1 MKLRGTRGMIVWWMR
16 CWGCQLWSFVV
27 VCMVIIMLLGL
38 APSPCDMKLAGGI
51 IILQVFLFSNLL
63 FILIIEIDI
72 QHVISWV
79 MGCPPC

>member
-1 MKLRGTRGMIVWWMR
+1 M
-16 CWGCQLWSFVV
+16 V

-38 APSPCDMKLAGGI
+38 APSPCDMKLASGI